1 MADYKRLFAGFVL
14 ALIVLTLMFVLIAA
28 ADEIRVCPYG
38 CEYSS
43 IQAAVD
49 SAKQGDEIAVESGT
63 YAGNLIAG
71 KTVNLQGH
79 DSGWGW
85 PVLAGM
91 ITAAADKGALSGFEL
106 AGHNRTDDSCILNIV
121 GPISIYLNNIPGSKA
136 ICSESSGLWNSSSPI
151 TYQFESRILRSRMG
165 NYWADYD
172 GEDKNR
178 DGIGDQPKVIDEE
191 NSDYYPLIQPI
202 ESYRTRITGEEEKRL
217 ELIKARLNEPFTIA
231 LNSNPTTGYKWYADY
246 DYHLLVLENEKY
258 EIGSSEALGAG
269 GFSVFTFKPL
279 KPGRTTISLVYKRP
293 WENIVAD
300 ARTYHVLIDA

>member
-1 MADYKRLFAGFVL
+1 
-14 ALIVLTLMFVLIAA
+14 
-28 ADEIRVCPYG
+28 
-38 CEYSS
+38 
-43 IQAAVD
+43 
-49 SAKQGDEIAVESGT
+49 
-63 YAGNLIAG
+63 
-71 KTVNLQGH
+71 
-79 DSGWGW
+79 
-85 PVLAGM
+85 
-91 ITAAADKGALSGFEL
+91 
-106 AGHNRTDDSCILNIV
+106 
-121 GPISIYLNNIPGSKA
+121 
-136 ICSESSGLWNSSSPI
+136 
-151 TYQFESRILRSRMG
+151 MG
-165 NYWADYD
+165 NYWADYA

-191 NSDYYPLIQPI
+191 NADYYPLNQPI

>member
-1 MADYKRLFAGFVL
+1 MIIAVSL
-14 ALIVLTLMFVLIAA
+14 ALLAITGMSAQA
-28 ADEIRVCPYG
+28 EIRVCPEG
-38 CEYSS
+38 CELYS
-43 IQAAVD
+43 IQAAID
-49 SAKQGDEIAVESGT
+49 SAQPGDEIAVESGT
-63 YAGNLIAG
+63 YEESLIFGKEANLHG
-71 KTVNLQGH
+71 RDTGT
-79 DSGWGW
+79 GY
-85 PVLAGM
+85 PVLTGS
-91 ITAAADKGALSGFEL
+91 ITAAAGEGSISGLEIGGPDAADKG
-106 AGHNRTDDSCILNIV
+106 CILNIA
-121 GPISIYLNNIPGSKA
+121 GPINIYLNNIPGSKA

-165 NYWADYD
+165 NYWADYA

-191 NSDYYPLIQPI
+191 NADYYPLIQPI

-258 EIGSSEALGAG
+258 EKASSEALGAG
-269 GFSVFTFKPL
+269 GLSVFTFKPL
-279 KPGRTTISLVYKRP
+279 NSGRTAISLVYKRP